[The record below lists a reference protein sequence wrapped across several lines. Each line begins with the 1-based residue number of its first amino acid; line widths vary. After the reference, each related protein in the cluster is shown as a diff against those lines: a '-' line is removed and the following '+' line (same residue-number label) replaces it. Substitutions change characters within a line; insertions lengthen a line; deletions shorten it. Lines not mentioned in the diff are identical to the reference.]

1 VVAAAVVRGAGQGG
15 ADPGGPRGD
24 MIAIAHRDAGGD
36 RRCAVDQVL
45 VAEER

>member
-24 MIAIAHRDAGGD
+24 MIVIGHRGASSY
-36 RRCAVDQVL
+36 RPEQR
-45 VAEER
+45 